1 MFYHNIDSCKLKA
14 TLWSKSII
22 KQESKRITHW
32 DQAPAEGSSVPVA
45 YPSAEPAL
53 VLWW

>member
-14 TLWSKSII
+14 II